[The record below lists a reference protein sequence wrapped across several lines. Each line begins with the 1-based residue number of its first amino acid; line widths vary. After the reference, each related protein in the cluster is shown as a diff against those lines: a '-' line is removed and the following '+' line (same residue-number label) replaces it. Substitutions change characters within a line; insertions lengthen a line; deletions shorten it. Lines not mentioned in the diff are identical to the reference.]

1 MAILNLTPH
10 IILSQTMTEGYENE
24 KGDWIEGQP
33 SWKPVCQC
41 DVVFEGQ
48 AKETKFEDGKV
59 RLYSHVVYLP
69 TTCRDFAIGE
79 RIRLALFTEKLSES
93 FDASELPEYSVQGFH
108 RYQHQCKIWAYG
120 VQG

>member
-1 MAILNLTPH
+1 MAILNMKPH
-10 IILSQTMTEGYENE
+10 TLWSQHISDGFEDER
-24 KGDWIEGQP
+24 GDWHEG
-33 SWKPVCQC
+33 SSEWKQESRC

-48 AKETKFEDGKV
+48 AKETKFEDGRV

-69 TTCRDFAIGE
+69 TSCRDFKVGE
-79 RIRLALFTEKLSES
+79 KIRLALFGAESSES
-93 FDASELPEYSVQGFH
+93 FDIDSLPTYSVQGFH